1 MQKWMITG
9 QRWKESRLVH
19 HHHKVDIFVTQ
30 MFIFSVQRE
39 ECPETNKELASVRSE
54 LKDPE
59 LVEEIQL
66 RQTNSY
72 PGIKFCNLRI
82 QC

>member
-1 MQKWMITG
+1 M
-9 QRWKESRLVH
+9 S
-19 HHHKVDIFVTQ
+19 VTKLLL
-30 MFIFSVQRE
+30 FLVQRQ

-59 LVEEIQL
+59 FVEEIQL

-82 QC
+82 QFDNKHYLLGPGHPRNHEWQGYDRDR